1 MKRMILFSVLVFFMI
16 FVISTDS
23 NLAQASHSDSHH
35 DDGQMN
41 PNENRHHTPYNGLCA
56 PGFASLQDICV
67 LNDRCGAGV
76 YAGKVCVMDGKT
88 QPYLKPLHQKH
99 AGISVDNIICAEGK
113 ELMFKHHD
121 ATPACIKSDSVEK
134 LKHRGWQSE
143 KPAIACTM
151 EYNPVCGVDGMTYG
165 NMCGLNSQHMAMK
178 YQGECPMSSSIN
190 NFDECIAAGNPAME
204 SHPRQC
210 RTADGNHFVEKIMM
224 QEAEGIFPE
233 AMMYIKNA
241 PATDEQKGYFV
252 DEIADG
258 IYWLVSNGYQVMFLT
273 TGQGVIVIDAPQPIG
288 EKYLQAIQEVTDEPI
303 THMIY
308 SHSHVDH
315 TGAAGQIFPSDIEY
329 IAHADTADILIS
341 ENDPNRPIPTIS
353 FDDTYTLSV
362 GNQVLELSYIGEFHS
377 KGDIVILAPKQ
388 KVAMAVDLF
397 HPDAAPYKGFG
408 VTVNMDEHIEAHDTL
423 VNDFDFDV
431 LISGHEKILGTK
443 QHIKTDK
450 EFVFSVMDNVKQA
463 MNETESAS
471 EITAKCVDLTIDQ
484 WSKRLGNLE
493 QFMTEN
499 CQAMND
505 YVSSK

>member
-1 MKRMILFSVLVFFMI
+1 MILFSVLVFFMI

-35 DDGQMN
+35 DDEQTN
-41 PNENRHHTPYNGLCA
+41 SNENRHHTPHNGLCA
-56 PGFASLQDICV
+56 PGFASLGDICV
-67 LNDRCGAGV
+67 LNDRCGAGA
-76 YAGKVCVMDGKT
+76 YAGKVCVMDGKI

-113 ELMFKHHD
+113 KLMFKHHD

-134 LKHRGWQSE
+134 LKHRGWQTE

-151 EYNPVCGVDGMTYG
+151 EYSPVCGVDGMTYG
-165 NMCGLNSQHMAMK
+165 NMCSLNSQHMATNH
-178 YQGECPMSSSIN
+178 QGECSRSSSIN

-210 RTADGNHFVEKIMM
+210 RTADGDHFVEKIMM
-224 QEAEGIFPE
+224 QGAGGIFPE
-233 AMMYIKNA
+233 AMTYIKNA
-241 PATDEQKGYFV
+241 PIIDEQKGYFV
-252 DEIADG
+252 GEIADG

-288 EKYLQAIQEVTDEPI
+288 EKYIQAIQEVTDEPI
-303 THMIY
+303 THMVY
-308 SHSHVDH
+308 SHSHADH
-315 TGAAGQIFPSDIEY
+315 TGAAGQIFPSGIEY
-329 IAHADTADILIS
+329 IAHSDTADILIS
-341 ENDPNRPIPTIS
+341 ENDPNRPIPTTT
-353 FDDTYTLSV
+353 FDESYTLSV
-362 GNQVLELSYIGEFHS
+362 GSQVLELSYIGEFHS
-377 KGDIVILAPKQ
+377 QGDIVILAPRQ
-388 KVAMAVDLF
+388 NVAMAVDLF

-408 VTVNMDEHIEAHDTL
+408 VTVNMDEHIRAHDTL

-450 EFVFSVMDNVKQA
+450 EFVFSVMDNVRQA
-463 MNETESAS
+463 MNETESTD

-484 WSKRLGNLE
+484 WSERLGNLE